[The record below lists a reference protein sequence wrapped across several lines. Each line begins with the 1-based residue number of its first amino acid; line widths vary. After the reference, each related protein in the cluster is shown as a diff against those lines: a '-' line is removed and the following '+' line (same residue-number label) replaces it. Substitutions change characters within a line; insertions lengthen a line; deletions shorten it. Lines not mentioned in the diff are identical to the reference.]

1 MVMVAS
7 PEFLVVACQD
17 LTSGKTDERQD
28 GHDDDD
34 EADDVDDGVHG
45 SLPSL
50 D

>member
-1 MVMVAS
+1 LGLLL
-7 PEFLVVACQD
+7 PLER
-17 LTSGKTDERQD
+17 SGKADERQD

-45 SLPSL
+45 MCLLL